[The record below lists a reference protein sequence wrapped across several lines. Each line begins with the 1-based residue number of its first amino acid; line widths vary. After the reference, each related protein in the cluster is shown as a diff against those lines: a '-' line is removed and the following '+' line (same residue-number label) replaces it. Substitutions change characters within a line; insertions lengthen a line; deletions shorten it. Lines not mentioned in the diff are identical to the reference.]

1 MTVQDLIEIL
11 TKCGRDDEV
20 FIRGDEIEEFSL
32 AKHVYELDEV
42 EIRSFDRSEPFQQ
55 EQIFLVPQDST
66 RIGTPCVVL
75 VARK

>member
-1 MTVQDLIEIL
+1 MTVQELIELL
-11 TKCGRDDEV
+11 TKCDRDVDV
-20 FIRGDEIEEFSL
+20 FIRGEEVEDFSL
-32 AKHVYELDEV
+32 ANHVYPLDEV

-55 EQIFLVPQDST
+55 EQVFLVPQDSD

>member
-1 MTVQDLIEIL
+1 MTVKDLIELL
-11 TKCGRDDEV
+11 TKCDRDAEV

-42 EIRSFDRSEPFQQ
+42 EIRSFDRSEPFQEDQ
-55 EQIFLVPQDST
+55 VFLVPQDSD